1 MCLLRD
7 LTRCSVGVLVR
18 EMSVERYVGARA
30 KRLEAPVA
38 GDGRRRLG
46 AACAW
51 RFQGLVVR
59 PAKTE
64 IRPLAHTV

>member
-1 MCLLRD
+1 M
-7 LTRCSVGVLVR
+7 R